1 MNHKSRIFMT
11 VATLFYYLALLF
23 FFDIRVILVHHV
35 NTLAIP
41 NLNFGEEKN
50 MIYYHFGLQ
59 FQFLM
64 TWPSK

>member
-1 MNHKSRIFMT
+1 MNNKSRIFMT
-11 VATLFYYLALLF
+11 VAMLFYYLALLF
-23 FFDIRVILVHHV
+23 FIDIRVILVHHV

-50 MIYYHFGLQ
+50 MIYCHFGLQ